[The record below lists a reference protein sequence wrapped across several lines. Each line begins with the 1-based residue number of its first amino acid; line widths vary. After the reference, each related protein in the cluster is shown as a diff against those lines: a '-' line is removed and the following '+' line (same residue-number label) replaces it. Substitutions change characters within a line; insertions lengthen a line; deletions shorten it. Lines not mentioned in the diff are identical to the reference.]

1 VTFTKIRTIA
11 LCFNSFDEATRL
23 TEKLRKINASIK
35 FVISVNFN
43 DLLEVI
49 GNEENVDCFIV
60 EEAFKEYPSD
70 ELLRILK
77 SHKRY
82 QKTAFSLF
90 STDLSFIDKKFL
102 QIGLHYI
109 FDLHTEIK
117 DVTFN
122 IKKII
127 EKTAMPMIPA
137 NFNVMVLDNN
147 SDFLELMTEH
157 LKELGH
163 KNYQLCH
170 GVNEAKMSLAK
181 NDFDLLLLDWN
192 LDDGTCLDLI
202 EFINTSTVSE
212 RTKSAVKMVITGRND
227 VEDIITLLNYGI
239 KDYLIKPFNFNEFEN
254 KLDYALEKTQKKA

>member
-1 VTFTKIRTIA
+1 MI
-11 LCFNSFDEATRL
+11 
-23 TEKLRKINASIK
+23 
-35 FVISVNFN
+35 
-43 DLLEVI
+43 
-49 GNEENVDCFIV
+49 DCFIV

-82 QKTAFSLF
+82 QKTAFSVF
-90 STDLSFIDKKFL
+90 SSDLNLIDKKYL
-102 QIGLHYI
+102 QIGLHYV
-109 FDLHTEIK
+109 FDLKTEIK
-117 DVTFN
+117 EVTYN
-122 IKKII
+122 IHRII
-127 EKTAMPMIPA
+127 EKTCMPMIPA

-170 GVNEAKMSLAK
+170 GVNEAKKSLSTG
-181 NDFDLLLLDWN
+181 DFDLLLLDWN

-202 EFINTSTVSE
+202 EYIQTHPVSA
-212 RTKSAVKMVITGRND
+212 RTKAAIKMVITGRND
-227 VEDIITLLNYGI
+227 VEDIITLLSHGI

-254 KLDYALEKTQKKA
+254 KLDYALEKSLKKAL